1 MIIDD
6 EDVAEEIKSWMKKK
20 TKEGFLK
27 T

>member
-6 EDVAEEIKSWMKKK
+6 EDVAKEIKSWMKKK